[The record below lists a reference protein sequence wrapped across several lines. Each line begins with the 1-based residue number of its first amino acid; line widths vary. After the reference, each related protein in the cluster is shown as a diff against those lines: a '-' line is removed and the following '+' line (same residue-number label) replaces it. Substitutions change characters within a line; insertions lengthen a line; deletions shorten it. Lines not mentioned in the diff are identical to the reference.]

1 MQAWVFNSI
10 TQEIYNFF
18 DCVYQVKGVFL
29 DIQEAF
35 ENVWD
40 EGVMFELEQNGFYDK
55 RKERV
60 VLNKRVFS
68 WTNLKAVVPQGSI
81 LGPLLCRI
89 YITIY

>member
-1 MQAWVFNSI
+1 
-10 TQEIYNFF
+10 
-18 DCVYQVKGVFL
+18 
-29 DIQEAF
+29 
-35 ENVWD
+35 
-40 EGVMFELEQNGFYDK
+40 MFELEQNGFYDK